1 MTKRFKKI
9 VYTSFLLVFLLGYI
23 GTIVPGSVIA
33 SLFDLEVYAEGEPEL
48 ISSIELENSNI
59 PQSINSNE
67 MITSDWENGESF
79 ELNDKYQVNMAWWDD
94 DNGEQINTSSSLMNS
109 NVLYGT
115 IDVMVTDDEL
125 YAFDENITVDD
136 ITFNG
141 LPVYDIEYQYEGQIY
156 VKIAVPVINNSGPTN
171 VDTITINS
179 ATLEYI
185 AGENPQFTATSA
197 QSSQYNVENEKF
209 ENINTGAFLYNPANS
224 SLNTG
229 NLITV
234 FEGGET
240 YSYEIKVTPISSMV
254 SLTNAETFT
263 IGNFT
268 YDLVFDGNNA
278 NAELDNGSIIFRG
291 VPNIVIAGATPPQP
305 TTYTLTFY
313 TNGGN
318 TIDPLTNINE
328 NTVINLSSYNPTR
341 QNYDFDGWYSDPE
354 LQNRVTSVTMTENIT
369 IYAKWT
375 LVRGNISLTYNT
387 PEGLGAFSIND
398 STITGNSVTG
408 YITSNYT
415 NTFKISPAYLE
426 GWTVTSV
433 VVTDANSSVTNAGP
447 GTVNADLEFQVNG
460 STSYDIV
467 ITLTKETAPAQTY
480 NVTYNLSG
488 LVSSNTATEITN
500 EENYTTTLSV
510 DPNLELNGAIRYD
523 LPSNVRVLIG
533 EVEYNQVNYN
543 SQNGQLTIP
552 RVVITDDITII
563 APAIAV
569 VAKPTASVTEFT
581 YDGGVKSLVVTGFYE
596 NLMEMDGYT
605 VATDAGDYSA
615 TYNLSSATSK
625 WADGT
630 TDDVVINWTINKA
643 VNTVNI
649 TLDDWVYGN
658 TPSTPNVTGILGN
671 ASYTLAYKVKG
682 ANDSTYTE
690 TIPTEVG
697 EYTVKVTTVATQN
710 YTSVSDTDDF
720 EILAPE
726 ITKVAKPTASVT
738 TFTYD
743 GEEKT
748 LAVTGY
754 NPEYMNY
761 TGNLTATNAGN
772 YKVTYTLKPYTTWND
787 DTTDDVELNWTINKA
802 ENNITVTIQGWTA
815 GNESHDPVVTGNYEN
830 ALVTVEYKVK
840 DADDSTYTE
849 AIPTVAGEYTVR
861 VTIPATDNYLGGSA
875 TADFEI
881 AAAVNPQPTL
891 SLRMLNYNSYEN
903 GIFTFTFGT
912 AYVNVNGTKY
922 TGEVNNGYMTIPG
935 TSAEIEV
942 VVTPNDGV
950 TAEVTI
956 GTTNDN
962 VATIDEDTFIDIMF
976 NPIDEVS
983 VPKPNAE
990 IKTFTYDGEE
1000 KTLVVTAFD
1009 ENAMIMTGNI
1019 KGTDAGSY
1027 SVTYSLKENYVWE
1040 DDTKD
1045 PVIINWTIEKAQNN
1059 LSVSINNWEFGSVP
1073 NTPVITG
1080 NHENAEALI
1089 RYKAKDAEDTT
1100 YTDTVPTQVGEYTVK
1115 VVVPETTN
1123 YLGGVATADFEITEH
1138 TSAKHAKP
1146 VAGMAEFTYDG
1157 EEKMLVVTG
1166 VDETAVVVTGD
1177 VKATNAGEYSVTY
1190 TLKNEFDTWDDDT
1203 TEAITFDWKINKAEL
1218 NSLAVRLDGWLF
1230 GEEPNEPVVTGN
1242 LGNAPYTI
1250 QYKSRAI
1257 AGSTYSDEVP
1267 TEIGSYRVKV
1277 EVEESQNYLGNV
1289 ATSNFEISSNII
1301 HVDMPQLVNKSYLYT
1316 GEPITVEALYSEDK
1330 VNATGLTYTEIG
1342 TYQARFTL
1350 KQENFVWG
1358 DETREDKVIEWKIVS
1373 GAPEVKT
1380 SYTYNSTK
1388 LTITEDPSVTGFQI
1402 KECNSKG
1409 ESCKELY
1416 KGNKLSYTHTKRKFN
1431 TTYYYKVRSYTTVD
1445 GTTTYGPY
1453 TDLLSIKATLNA
1465 PKLKASKNRY
1475 QEVKLT
1481 WNKEDGA
1488 SKYYLYRC
1496 NEDGSGCKNIK
1507 TLTGTKY
1514 YDKSGKE
1521 GVTYQYKVR
1530 AYRLSKYSKYSS
1542 LTEGLKLNDD
1552 LTVKVKNSA
1561 YLTNTINIKYKEGA
1575 TKYEVYKSTN
1585 NRTWKL
1591 IKTINVTD
1599 STVITDEGIN
1609 VTDKKDL
1616 SFNKKVY
1623 YRVRAN
1629 NGVNNTSYTTKN
1641 VTTSFVNAVTV
1652 NATTN
1657 RYQEVKLTWDKST
1670 GAEKYYVYTCDE
1682 DGNNCKELATTKSN
1696 SYTDKKA
1703 KEGKSTFYK
1712 VRAYKAKK
1720 YSKYSNLAQGFR
1732 VNDNL
1737 SVTLEN
1743 NNYKEVTVRV
1753 QKLSGAYKYYIE
1765 RSTDNKTWKALD
1777 SFTYDGNENVP
1788 EEIMYVDTSAP
1799 YNKKVYY
1806 RVRANNGVNYTAWT
1820 TKNITT
1826 SKKAE

>member
-1 MTKRFKKI
+1 M
-9 VYTSFLLVFLLGYI
+9 
-23 GTIVPGSVIA
+23 
-33 SLFDLEVYAEGEPEL
+33 
-48 ISSIELENSNI
+48 
-59 PQSINSNE
+59 
-67 MITSDWENGESF
+67 
-79 ELNDKYQVNMAWWDD
+79 
-94 DNGEQINTSSSLMNS
+94 
-109 NVLYGT
+109 
-115 IDVMVTDDEL
+115 
-125 YAFDENITVDD
+125 YAFDENLTTKSVKLNGFSVEGVEFVDD
-136 ITFNG
+136 ATIN
-141 LPVYDIEYQYEGQIY
+141 VV
-156 VKIAVPVINNSGPTN
+156 VKVSVINSSGNNDITN
-171 VDTITINS
+171 VPAITINS

-197 QSSQYNVENEKF
+197 QSSQYNVEYEKF

-229 NLITV
+229 NLITI

-240 YSYEIKVTPISSMV
+240 YSYEIKVTPASDLINLASV
-254 SLTNAETFT
+254 TKFT
-263 IGNFT
+263 IGNVT

-278 NAELDNGSIIFRG
+278 NTELDNGSIIFRG
-291 VPNIVIAGATPPQP
+291 VPNIVIAGAIVP
-305 TTYTLTFY
+305 TTYTLTFETY
-313 TNGGN
+313 GGS
-318 TIDPLTNINE
+318 TLAPLTNINE
-328 NTVINLSSYNPTR
+328 NTVINLSSYNPTL

-354 LQNRVTSVTMTENIT
+354 LQNRVTSVTMTDNIT
-369 IYAKWT
+369 VYAKWT
-375 LVRGNISLTYNT
+375 LNYGDISLTYINPT
-387 PEGLGAFSIND
+387 GLSAISIND
-398 STITGNSVTG
+398 TTVIGNTITG
-408 YITSNYT
+408 YITSNYK

-426 GWTVTSV
+426 GYTVTSV

-447 GTVNADLEFQVNG
+447 GTVNEVLEFQVNG
-460 STSYDIV
+460 STAYDIE

-488 LVSSNTATEITN
+488 LVSSNTNTEITN
-500 EENYTTTLSV
+500 EENYTTTLLV
-510 DPNLELNGAIRYD
+510 NPPNPPVEGIVSYA
-523 LPSNVRVLIG
+523 LPSTVRVLIG

-543 SQNGQLTIP
+543 SQNGELTIP
-552 RVVITDDITII
+552 KSAITNDITIE
-563 APAIAV
+563 AQAV
-569 VAKPTASVTEFT
+569 GLIAKPTASVTEFT
-581 YDGGVKSLVVTGFYE
+581 YDGGVKNLVVTGYYS
-596 NLMEMDGYT
+596 NLMSMVNGELT
-605 VATDAGDYSA
+605 AVDANNYSA
-615 TYNLSSATSK
+615 TYSLSDKVNTAWT
-625 WADGT
+625 DGT

-658 TPSTPNVTGILGN
+658 TPATPDVTGIQGN
-671 ASYTLAYKVKG
+671 ASYTLEYKVKG

-697 EYTVKVTTVATQN
+697 ECTVKITTVATQN

-815 GNESHDPVVTGNYEN
+815 GNESNEPVVTGNYEN
-830 ALVTVEYKVK
+830 ALVTVEFKVK

-912 AYVNVNGTKY
+912 AFVNVNGTKY

-950 TAEVTI
+950 TSDVTI

-962 VATIDEDTFIDIMF
+962 VATIDSDTFIDIMF

-983 VPKPNAE
+983 VAKPTANVT
-990 IKTFTYDGEE
+990 TFTYDGEE
-1000 KTLVVTAFD
+1000 KTLAVTGFD

-1019 KGTDAGSY
+1019 KGTNAGSY
-1027 SVTYSLKENYVWE
+1027 SVTYSLKENFIWD

-1045 PVIINWTIEKAQNN
+1045 PVRIDWTIEKAENN
-1059 LSVSINNWEFGSVP
+1059 VTVSLDNWELGNDP
-1073 NTPVITG
+1073 KEPVITG
-1080 NHENAEALI
+1080 NYEDAEVTI
-1089 RYKAKDAEDTT
+1089 EYKEKDADDST
-1100 YTDTVPTQVGEYTVK
+1100 YTGIVPIVEGQYTVR
-1115 VVVPETTN
+1115 VTIPATTN
-1123 YLGGVATADFEITEH
+1123 YLGGTATDDFEITIH
-1138 TSAKHAKP
+1138 TATKVTKP
-1146 VAGMAEFTYDG
+1146 TAPEVVKFTYTGKEQTFDVG
-1157 EEKMLVVTG
+1157 EVNTEY
-1166 VDETAVVVTGD
+1166 VVVSGTP
-1177 VKATNAGEYSVTY
+1177 KATNAGEYTVTY
-1190 TLKNEFDTWDDDT
+1190 TLKNALDTWEDDT
-1203 TEAITFDWKINKAEL
+1203 TKPVTINWTINKAEL
-1218 NSLAVRLDGWLF
+1218 KDLKITLADWVV

-1301 HVDMPQLVNKSYLYT
+1301 HVDMPQLVTKSYLYT

-1358 DETREDKVIEWKIVS
+1358 DGTREDKVIEWKIVS

-1402 KECNSKG
+1402 KEYNSKG
-1409 ESCKELY
+1409 ESCKQLY

-1599 STVITDEGIN
+1599 STVITDEGMN

-1623 YRVRAN
+1623 YRVRTN
-1629 NGVNNTSYTTKN
+1629 NGVNNISYTTKN

-1753 QKLSGAYKYYIE
+1753 QKLSGAYKYYFE

-1777 SFTYDGNENVP
+1777 SFIYNDNESVP
-1788 EEIMYVDTSAP
+1788 EEIMYTDTAAP

>member
-1 MTKRFKKI
+1 M
-9 VYTSFLLVFLLGYI
+9 
-23 GTIVPGSVIA
+23 
-33 SLFDLEVYAEGEPEL
+33 
-48 ISSIELENSNI
+48 
-59 PQSINSNE
+59 
-67 MITSDWENGESF
+67 
-79 ELNDKYQVNMAWWDD
+79 
-94 DNGEQINTSSSLMNS
+94 
-109 NVLYGT
+109 
-115 IDVMVTDDEL
+115 
-125 YAFDENITVDD
+125 YAFDENLTTKSVKLNGFSVEGVEFVDD
-136 ITFNG
+136 ATIN
-141 LPVYDIEYQYEGQIY
+141 VV
-156 VKIAVPVINNSGPTN
+156 VKVSVINSSGNNDITN
-171 VDTITINS
+171 VPAITINS

-197 QSSQYNVENEKF
+197 QSSQYNVEYEKF

-229 NLITV
+229 NLITI

-240 YSYEIKVTPISSMV
+240 YSYEIKVTPASDLINLASV
-254 SLTNAETFT
+254 TKFT
-263 IGNFT
+263 IGNVT

-278 NAELDNGSIIFRG
+278 NTELDNGSIIFRG
-291 VPNIVIAGATPPQP
+291 VPNIVIAGAIVP
-305 TTYTLTFY
+305 TTYTLTFETY
-313 TNGGN
+313 GGS
-318 TIDPLTNINE
+318 TLAPLTNINE
-328 NTVINLSSYNPTR
+328 NTVINLSSYNPTL

-354 LQNRVTSVTMTENIT
+354 LQNRVTSVTMTDNIT
-369 IYAKWT
+369 VYAKWT
-375 LVRGNISLTYNT
+375 LNYGDISLTYINPT
-387 PEGLGAFSIND
+387 GLSAISIND
-398 STITGNSVTG
+398 TTVIGNTITG
-408 YITSNYT
+408 YITSNYK

-426 GWTVTSV
+426 GYTVTSV

-447 GTVNADLEFQVNG
+447 GTVNEVLEFQVNG
-460 STSYDIV
+460 STAYDIE

-488 LVSSNTATEITN
+488 LVSSNTNTEITN
-500 EENYTTTLSV
+500 EENYTTTLLV
-510 DPNLELNGAIRYD
+510 NPPNPPVEGIVSYA
-523 LPSNVRVLIG
+523 LPSTVRVLIG

-543 SQNGQLTIP
+543 SQNGELTIP
-552 RVVITDDITII
+552 KSAITNDITIE
-563 APAIAV
+563 AQAV
-569 VAKPTASVTEFT
+569 GLIAKPTASVTEFT
-581 YDGGVKSLVVTGFYE
+581 YDGGVKNLVVTGYYS
-596 NLMEMDGYT
+596 NLMSMVNGELT
-605 VATDAGDYSA
+605 AVDANNYSA
-615 TYNLSSATSK
+615 TYSLSDKVNTAWT
-625 WADGT
+625 DGT

-658 TPSTPNVTGILGN
+658 TPATPDVTGIQGN
-671 ASYTLAYKVKG
+671 ASYTLEYKVKG
-682 ANDSTYTE
+682 ANDSTYTG
-690 TIPTEVG
+690 IVP
-697 EYTVKVTTVATQN
+697 
-710 YTSVSDTDDF
+710 
-720 EILAPE
+720 I
-726 ITKVAKPTASVT
+726 
-738 TFTYD
+738 
-743 GEEKT
+743 
-748 LAVTGY
+748 
-754 NPEYMNY
+754 
-761 TGNLTATNAGN
+761 
-772 YKVTYTLKPYTTWND
+772 
-787 DTTDDVELNWTINKA
+787 VEG
-802 ENNITVTIQGWTA
+802 Q
-815 GNESHDPVVTGNYEN
+815 
-830 ALVTVEYKVK
+830 
-840 DADDSTYTE
+840 
-849 AIPTVAGEYTVR
+849 YTVR
-861 VTIPATDNYLGGSA
+861 VTIPAT
-875 TADFEI
+875 
-881 AAAVNPQPTL
+881 
-891 SLRMLNYNSYEN
+891 
-903 GIFTFTFGT
+903 
-912 AYVNVNGTKY
+912 
-922 TGEVNNGYMTIPG
+922 
-935 TSAEIEV
+935 
-942 VVTPNDGV
+942 
-950 TAEVTI
+950 
-956 GTTNDN
+956 
-962 VATIDEDTFIDIMF
+962 
-976 NPIDEVS
+976 
-983 VPKPNAE
+983 
-990 IKTFTYDGEE
+990 
-1000 KTLVVTAFD
+1000 
-1009 ENAMIMTGNI
+1009 
-1019 KGTDAGSY
+1019 
-1027 SVTYSLKENYVWE
+1027 
-1040 DDTKD
+1040 
-1045 PVIINWTIEKAQNN
+1045 
-1059 LSVSINNWEFGSVP
+1059 
-1073 NTPVITG
+1073 
-1080 NHENAEALI
+1080 
-1089 RYKAKDAEDTT
+1089 
-1100 YTDTVPTQVGEYTVK
+1100 
-1115 VVVPETTN
+1115 TN
-1123 YLGGVATADFEITEH
+1123 YLGGTATDDFEITIH
-1138 TSAKHAKP
+1138 TATKVTKP
-1146 VAGMAEFTYDG
+1146 TAPEVVKFIYTGKEQTFDVG
-1157 EEKMLVVTG
+1157 EVNTEY
-1166 VDETAVVVTGD
+1166 VVVSGTP
-1177 VKATNAGEYSVTY
+1177 KATNAGEYTVTY
-1190 TLKNEFDTWDDDT
+1190 TLKNALDTWEDDT
-1203 TEAITFDWKINKAEL
+1203 TKPVTINWTINKAEL
-1218 NSLAVRLDGWLF
+1218 KDLKITLADWVV

-1301 HVDMPQLVNKSYLYT
+1301 HVDMPQLVTKSYLYT
-1316 GEPITVEALYSEDK
+1316 GEPITVEAIYYEDK

-1350 KQENFVWG
+1350 KQEIFVWG
-1358 DETREDKVIEWKIVS
+1358 DGTREDKVIEWKIVS

-1409 ESCKELY
+1409 ESCKQLY

-1465 PKLKASKNRY
+1465 PKLKSSKNRY

-1599 STVITDEGIN
+1599 SSVITDEGIN

-1657 RYQEVKLTWDKST
+1657 RYQEVKLTCDKST

-1753 QKLSGAYKYYIE
+1753 QKLSGAYKYHIE
-1765 RSTDNKTWKALD
+1765 KSTDNKTWKALE